1 MMIAAI
7 SLRTPITDHRSTL
20 TDHRS
25 PITDHRS
32 QTTDHHP
39 PVPLIQSTYQSPRW
53 LIGGHAQT
61 IVPATLFPVPQVAY
75 RRERWGTPDDDFVDV
90 DFAQPEP
97 ADAAAPVLVLFHG
110 LESSSRSRYALATMR
125 LFADR
130 GWRALVVHFRGCSGE
145 PNLLPRAYHSG
156 DADEGDWI
164 LRRLH
169 ARWPRAWLHAVGVS
183 LGGNMLAKW
192 AGERGTDAGFVTAA
206 ASIGSPL
213 DLVAG
218 GFAIGRG
225 FNLVYTAMFM
235 ATLKRKALAKAR
247 RFPGEIRV
255 EPLRAA
261 RNLYEFDDAYTAP
274 MHGFAGTLD
283 YWTRASAK
291 PHLGGIAVPY
301 LLLNALNDPFVP
313 AASLPTAAQVSAQV
327 LLEHPVAG
335 GHIGFP
341 QGRWPGSLD
350 FLPQRLEAFFT
361 RGT

>member
-1 MMIAAI
+1 MSAPGRSEALIPTAKREGSPVSAAI
-7 SLRTPITDHRSTL
+7 ASGPYRA
-20 TDHRS
+20 
-25 PITDHRS
+25 
-32 QTTDHHP
+32 
-39 PVPLIQSTYQSPRW
+39 PRW
-53 LIGGHAQT
+53 LPGAHAQT
-61 IVPATLFPVPQVAY
+61 IVAARFVPRPQVAY
-75 RRERWGTPDDDFVDV
+75 RRERWDTPDGDFIDL

-97 ADAAAPVLVLFHG
+97 AADEAPLLVLFHG
-110 LESSSRSRYALATMR
+110 LEGCSGSHYALATMR
-125 LFADR
+125 HFADR

-145 PNLLPRAYHSG
+145 PNRLPRAYHSG
-156 DADEGDWI
+156 DSAEADWV

-169 ARWPRAWLHAVGVS
+169 TRWPRARLHAVGVS

-192 AGERGTDAGFVTAA
+192 AGERGTDAGFMTAA
-206 ASIGSPL
+206 SSIGSPL

-218 GFAIGRG
+218 GYAIGRG

-247 RFPGEIRV
+247 RFPGEMRA

-327 LLEHPVAG
+327 RLEHPAAG
-335 GHIGFP
+335 GHIGFA
-341 QGRWPGSLD
+341 QGRWPGPLD

-361 RGT
+361 RGA